1 MTAIEAASHVA
12 HRLCADGLEV
22 IRNGRRL
29 LSDIRLQVHPGEVL
43 ALVGPNGAGKSTLL
57 SLLSGAKPSAGSVR
71 LEGRALPAWD
81 ARCLARRRAVMPQRE
96 PDGFPMTVIEAVL
109 IGRHP
114 HVAHRETA
122 QDLAIVATALA
133 EVGATHLLER
143 QLDTLSGGERQRVRI
158 ARALAQLAP
167 GRNHLEDRDSRE
179 SRFLLLDE
187 PCAGLDL
194 AQARS
199 LHALLRRQAE
209 HGVGVVV
216 VEHDLALAALADRV
230 GVLSAGR
237 LVALGAPRETLT
249 RQTLRGVF
257 GLDGALITTPSGGLA
272 LDLSPP
278 RHRGLAPTL
287 SKETT

>member
-1 MTAIEAASHVA
+1 MTAREAATRVA
-12 HRLCADGLEV
+12 GRLSADGLELV
-22 IRNGRRL
+22 RGGRRL
-29 LSDIRLQVHPGEVL
+29 LAEVRLGVEPGEVL

-57 SLLSGAKPSAGSVR
+57 SLLAGARPSSGSVR
-71 LEGRALPAWD
+71 LEGRALTAW
-81 ARCLARRRAVMPQRE
+81 APRELARRRALMPQRE
-96 PDGFPMTVIEAVL
+96 ADGFPLTVLEAVL

-114 HVAHRETA
+114 HLTHRETRR
-122 QDLAIVATALA
+122 DLEIVAAALA
-133 EVGATHLLER
+133 EVGASHLLTR

-167 GRNHLEDRDSRE
+167 GPGHLDHQDTRRS
-179 SRFLLLDE
+179 SFLLLDE

-194 AQARS
+194 AHARS

-209 HGVGVVV
+209 QGVGVVV

-237 LVALGAPRETLT
+237 LVALGPPRDTLT

-257 GLDGALITTPSGGLA
+257 GLDGALITTPSGGFA

-278 RHRGLAPTL
+278 PRPAHCPTL